1 MVALIEETL
10 MVLIHSEVPL
20 FRGTPSE
27 TQPHCTKNVSFDE
40 QSQVKTSEALKRQ
53 TKYKKNKKIIR
64 KTQNSAP
71 CSVVLTKE
79 VTLLY
84 RPGAE

>member
-1 MVALIEETL
+1 MG
-10 MVLIHSEVPL
+10 LIHSEVPL

-27 TQPHCTKNVSFDE
+27 TQPHCMKNVSFDE
-40 QSQVKTSEALKRQ
+40 QSQVKTSAALKCQ
-53 TKYKKNKKIIR
+53 TEYKKIMR
-64 KTQNSAP
+64 KTQNSW
-71 CSVVLTKE
+71 SIVLTKE

>member
-1 MVALIEETL
+1 

-20 FRGTPSE
+20 FRGTPSI

-40 QSQVKTSEALKRQ
+40 HSRVKTSAALKCQ
-53 TKYKKNKKIIR
+53 TKYKRKKKFIR

-71 CSVVLTKE
+71 WSVVLTKE
-79 VTLLY
+79 VTPLY